1 MLEHANNGRR
11 RSCNSS
17 DALSLFPYFNKTL
30 MGCVEGI
37 STLIKTLFIPLLIP
51 PHPPFLICLN
61 SFYFP
66 STGRKGILRTTFITH
81 TQFNRCMV

>member
-51 PHPPFLICLN
+51 PHPPF
-61 SFYFP
+61 
-66 STGRKGILRTTFITH
+66 
-81 TQFNRCMV
+81 